1 MSRKADRFYFENF
14 IACADCACGAAS
26 YLEACLSRFDPEEL
40 PEKLTGIHEVEHQG
54 DMKKHEMSEALAKA
68 FVTPLEREDIALLSQ
83 NIDEVTDY
91 IEDVLQRVYINNV
104 RVIRPDAVEFAHKIV
119 VCCEM
124 MKQML
129 ESFESFRRDTNL
141 KKLIIDLNHL
151 EEDCDVLFLNA
162 MRKLHTECKDPIEVI
177 AWREVYTY
185 MERCADACEHVADA
199 VEMVVMKNT

>member
-1 MSRKADRFYFENF
+1 
-14 IACADCACGAAS
+14 
-26 YLEACLSRFDPEEL
+26 
-40 PEKLTGIHEVEHQG
+40 
-54 DMKKHEMSEALAKA
+54 MKKHEMSEALAKA